1 MLKKLS
7 VSVFFIEEDYAIMA
21 FKVRNLMIQVL
32 PDAQGKAQPQPGLAF
47 VNDCV
52 CLAVW
57 SLIRTDPPPCR
68 IGSPLPCQIGP
79 GVITPLHLPF
89 APSNPEALA
98 TLKAQL
104 QDALTQVEAQEKALN
119 EQMAPQTLEEAKA
132 LEGHLTDALA
142 EVRQRIGD
150 LQNKAGGGQ
159 G

>member
-1 MLKKLS
+1 MLKKPS

-21 FKVRNLMIQVL
+21 FKVKNLMIQVL
-32 PDAQGKAQPQPGLAF
+32 PDAPGKAQPQPGLAF
-47 VNDCV
+47 ANACV

-57 SLIRTDPPPCR
+57 SAIRTEPPNCR
-68 IGSPLPCQIGP
+68 IGTVFQCQIGP
-79 GVITPLHLPF
+79 EVITLIHLPF
-89 APSNPEALA
+89 APSNPEDLA

-132 LEGHLTDALA
+132 LEGHLVDALA
-142 EVRQRIGD
+142 EVRQRIGE